1 MMSTKL
7 TLKGRSFTMAMRDE
21 IYEAIM
27 KGGATTE
34 SLLELTGTT
43 KKGLASQ
50 MTYLRMMGKCPMK
63 QEDGTFTIVTPE
75 EWAASR
81 ESSGTPGKILT
92 PEERVEKARKREQ
105 RATNAFTNA
114 EKKKDA
120 NPDDRVAELTFV
132 KAEAELEI
140 SSILLGQAEE
150 AYRAAGGNEEVEME
164 AEDELE

>member
-1 MMSTKL
+1 MMSTKS

-92 PEERVEKARKREQ
+92 PEERVEKAANASNVQPTPLPTPKRKKMP
-105 RATNAFTNA
+105 TPTIVWPN
-114 EKKKDA
+114 
-120 NPDDRVAELTFV
+120 
-132 KAEAELEI
+132 
-140 SSILLGQAEE
+140 
-150 AYRAAGGNEEVEME
+150 
-164 AEDELE
+164 

>member
-1 MMSTKL
+1 
-7 TLKGRSFTMAMRDE
+7 MAMRDQ
-21 IYEAIM
+21 IYEAIQA
-27 KGGATTE
+27 GGATTE

-63 QEDGTFTIVTPE
+63 GDDGVYKIVTPE

-81 ESSGTPGKILT
+81 ESSGTPGKILS
-92 PEERVEKARKREQ
+92 PEERAEKAQKREQ
-105 RATNAFTNA
+105 RATTALTNA

-120 NPDDRVAELTFV
+120 NPDDRLAELAYI

-150 AYRAAGGNEEVEME
+150 ALRNAPAADVDEDDSFE